1 MKIIIEGSAEEM
13 LDVISGLTP
22 HTSNEHN
29 SKSSVLYDAVQQ
41 YTKESQNC
49 NSNLSKEE
57 LELVFMDK
65 VITALS
71 SIL

>member
-1 MKIIIEGSAEEM
+1 MKIIIEGSAEEV
-13 LDVISGLTP
+13 LDILSALKP
-22 HTSNEHN
+22 HSEHDIEN
-29 SKSSVLYDAVQQ
+29 SSVLYDAIQKGVEKAQ
-41 YTKESQNC
+41 KC
-49 NSNLSKEE
+49 NNNLSKEE